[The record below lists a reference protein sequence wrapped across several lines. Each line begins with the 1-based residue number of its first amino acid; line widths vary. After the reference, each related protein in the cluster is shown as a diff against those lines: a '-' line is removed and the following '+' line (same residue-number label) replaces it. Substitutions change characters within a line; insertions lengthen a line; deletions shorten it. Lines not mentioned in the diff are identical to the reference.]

1 MRVARWIGM
10 GTLAVALNGTGRGE
24 EVAVFAG
31 GCFWGVES
39 VFEHLRGVRIA
50 ESGYAGGSL
59 PSPSYEQVGS
69 GTTGHAE
76 SVRVVFDPAIITYR
90 QLLEVFFTVAHDPTS
105 RDRQGPDAGGEYRAS
120 VFFRTEAQHQA
131 AQAYVAEITAA
142 KRFPAPIVTEVR
154 ALPAFYAAEAYH
166 QDYAAHHPDQGYIV
180 VNDRPRI
187 EHLRR
192 AFPALFR
199 SRPEDP
205 A

>member
-1 MRVARWIGM
+1 MRIARWIGI
-10 GTLAVALNGTGRGE
+10 GALALALSGTGRGE

-59 PSPSYEQVGS
+59 ASPSYEQVGS

-76 SVRVVFDPAIITYR
+76 SVRVVFDPAVISYR
-90 QLLEVFFTVAHDPTS
+90 QLLEVFYTVAHDPTS
-105 RDRQGPDAGGEYRAS
+105 RDRQGPDVGAEYRAI
-120 VFFRTEAQHQA
+120 VFYRTDAQRQTA
-131 AQAYVAEITAA
+131 ETYVREITAA

-154 ALPAFYAAEAYH
+154 PLPAFYPSEAYH
-166 QDYAAHHPDQGYIV
+166 QDYAARHPDAGYII
-180 VNDRPRI
+180 VNDRPKI

-199 SRPEDP
+199 SRPEDR